1 MLLGTALEAMLQ
13 GAFAGVS
20 LFGLVG
26 LLLGPPDDRVPPDKG
41 ALEERRHSHPLRG
54 AAAPLLELVRASS
67 P

>member
-26 LLLGPPDDRVPPDKG
+26 LLLGPL
-41 ALEERRHSHPLRG
+41 AISCFF
-54 AAAPLLELVRASS
+54 ELVQIYEREYGNSAAQPAQDRSW
-67 P
+67 